1 MTKEYNFP
9 QFTRFI
15 CLALMVIL
23 SLWLSPSYAQ
33 DTTKSILD
41 INNSKLI
48 KKANQFLDTN
58 QKKINNFLNKKIE
71 KAKDVLNNK
80 SNSLID
86 KTGINEIDKQL
97 PYERL
102 LNKKYTL
109 GRRAYQNTVSQ
120 FNFLFHADLSLE
132 EIIQRARDKNEDD
145 YTELLSFYDYDLSI
159 TAKESIDS
167 IIYRCNANI
176 VLHDLRSNYVDDAYL
191 LLAKAYL
198 FHKNFDTAASILQF
212 INYSF
217 FDKED
222 GADQPIG
229 SNLSKSGK
237 FSIAS
242 AENNRVWENKNVR
255 NESMIWQA
263 RNYFEAGEIIEGI
276 SLLQLLKT
284 DAGFPKRLHPFLY
297 EQLAYGYYLSSM
309 NDSAANYLIK
319 GLDNAQDPLTKAR
332 WSFLIAQLYEKEQ
345 KIDLAYNWFRKAG
358 AIVSNPIISVYASIY
373 MASIDANRGKKSWVN
388 LANDLERMLKKD
400 KYAAFADIIYYEMA
414 QLALRNQ
421 SVTKANQ
428 WLIASIQKNEKN
440 TKLKQKTL
448 VQLGALNYKADQF
461 SIAKIAYENLNVL
474 LKTFPNYDQITLRK
488 KWIEK
493 IADLNEL
500 IRYEDSLQ
508 FIYTAPKMAQTQMA
522 KQWQKRIAVIKSQE
536 KDLFTDPNKK
546 TVESLNVI
554 KNNQPNNPGYS
565 FGNSFTNSTKKQDV
579 KSDFY
584 FDNPQNVSMGIT
596 NFIKKWGDRPNVD
609 TWRRKTTIQLAR
621 TSIVNANIDSV
632 QDNLQTNT
640 KEVENIK
647 RNRNNKKN
655 TTTVLEND
663 SSEYPTI
670 KLIQTESDLM
680 ESKLNW
686 NKNSLSIAKI
696 FLYELNDFEK
706 ALPRYQA
713 VILNSIEPSTT
724 ESALLDLASHYM
736 HIGQSASS
744 DSLIAL
750 ITKQFPE
757 GIYVQKKKAKENL
770 DRIDKNSAE
779 AYKTAYFL
787 AQIGDWEQFSAQMEA
802 GQKLFKGTKWNTPY
816 QFLKVKMN
824 AQLGKDSI
832 AIDYCN
838 EIIAQNKS
846 ESIKA
851 RAKNIITE
859 INNRKATEAYLAA
872 LKIVKPTKLVNTK
885 EESITLSKAPAINI
899 KNDSSLNDKAALNI
913 KMAVNIKNDST
924 LTKSEI
930 NKISFTNDSLEQHY
944 IALQTMNISSVF
956 VKEIQNA
963 FKDFNTETFRQLN
976 LAVTFVQFTDQS
988 HIVWIGPFTKASDG
1002 LAYINQ
1008 VKPKLS
1014 TEIISFIAKK
1024 QYDLTLIGKSNI
1036 IQINNQEQMDQ
1047 YRRDKSNYYFK
1058 P

>member
-1 MTKEYNFP
+1 MAQEYNYP
-9 QFTRFI
+9 QFKRFI
-15 CLALMVIL
+15 CLTAMVLL
-23 SLWLSPSYAQ
+23 SIWVRPSYAQ

-58 QKKINNFLNKKIE
+58 QKKINNFLNNKIE
-71 KAKDVLNNK
+71 KAKNVLTNK
-80 SNSLID
+80 SNELID
-86 KTGINEIDKQL
+86 KTGINDMDKQL

-120 FNFLFHADLSLE
+120 FNFLFHAAISLE
-132 EIIQRARDKNEDD
+132 EIIQKARDLHEDD
-145 YTELLSFYDYDLSI
+145 YTELLPFYDYDLSI

-191 LLAKAYL
+191 LLAKSYL

-217 FDKED
+217 FEKED
-222 GADQPIG
+222 GADLPIG
-229 SNLSKSGK
+229 SNINKSGK

-242 AENNRVWENKNVR
+242 PENNRAWENKNVR

-263 RNYFEAGEIIEGI
+263 RNYFEAGEINEGI

-284 DAGFPKRLHPFLY
+284 DAGFPKRLQPFLY
-297 EQLAYGYYLSSM
+297 EQLAYGYYLTGM

-345 KIDLAYNWFRKAG
+345 KIDLAYNWYKKAG
-358 AIVSNPIISVYASIY
+358 AIVSNPVIAVYASIY
-373 MASIDANRGKKSWVN
+373 MASIDANRGKKSWES
-388 LANDLERMLKKD
+388 LANALERMIKKD

-421 SVTKANQ
+421 AVAKANQ

-448 VQLGALNYKADQF
+448 VQLGALNYKIDQF
-461 SIAKIAYENLNVL
+461 SVAKIAYENLNDL

-488 KWIEK
+488 KWIDK

-500 IRYEDSLQ
+500 IKNEDSLQ
-508 FIYTAPKMAQTQMA
+508 FIYAAPALLQAQMA
-522 KQWQKRIAVIKSQE
+522 KQWQKRIALIKSQE

-546 TVESLNVI
+546 TDESVNVN
-554 KNNQPNNPGYS
+554 KNTQANNPGYS
-565 FGNSFTNSTKKQDV
+565 FGNAFATTTTKQDV

-584 FDNPQNVSMGIT
+584 FDNPQNVSMGVT

-609 TWRRKTTIQLAR
+609 NWRRKTTIQLAK
-621 TSIVNANIDSV
+621 TSPAKTNIDSV
-632 QDNLQTNT
+632 QKNIPLNP
-640 KEVENIK
+640 KVVENAK
-647 RNRNNKKN
+647 LVGNKKN
-655 TTTVLEND
+655 KTTLQTQD
-663 SSEYPTI
+663 STDQLTI
-670 KLIQTESDLM
+670 QLIQTESDLKQ
-680 ESKLNW
+680 SQISW

-713 VILNSIEPSTT
+713 VIQNDIEPATT

-736 HIGQSASS
+736 HIGQSTTS
-744 DSLIAL
+744 DSLIAI
-750 ITKQFPE
+750 ITRQFPE
-757 GIYVQKKKAKENL
+757 GIYVQKKQAKENL

-779 AYKTAYFL
+779 AYKAAYFL
-787 AQIGDWEQFSAQMEA
+787 AQIGDWEQFGAQMDSV
-802 GQKLFKGTKWNTPY
+802 QKQFKGTKWNTPY
-816 QFLKVKMN
+816 QFLKVKMH
-824 AQLGKDSI
+824 AQLGKDSL
-832 AIDYCN
+832 AIEYCN
-838 EIIAQNKS
+838 QIIAQNKS

-859 INNRKATEAYLAA
+859 INNRKVTEAYLEA
-872 LKIVKPTKLVNTK
+872 LKIVQPTKVVNTK
-885 EESITLSKAPAINI
+885 EETIVQSKAPIN
-899 KNDSSLNDKAALNI
+899 KLKTDSNFKSSPNL
-913 KMAVNIKNDST
+913 KMAVNPKIDST
-924 LTKSEI
+924 LSNAIANQIT
-930 NKISFTNDSLEQHY
+930 FTNDSLEQHY
-944 IALQTMNISSVF
+944 IALQTMNVSAAF

-976 LAVTFVQFTDQS
+976 LTVTYVQFTDQS
-988 HIVWIGPFTKASDG
+988 HIVWIGPFTNASDG
-1002 LAYINQ
+1002 LAYINK
-1008 VKPKLS
+1008 VKPRLS

-1024 QYDLTLIGKSNI
+1024 QYDLILIGKSNI
-1036 IQINNQEQMDQ
+1036 LLINNQEQLDQ
-1047 YRRDKSNYYFK
+1047 YKRDKSNYYFK

>member
-1 MTKEYNFP
+1 MAQKNSYP
-9 QFTRFI
+9 QFKRII
-15 CLALMVIL
+15 CLIAIASL
-23 SLWLSPSYAQ
+23 SLWVSPSYAQ
-33 DTTKSILD
+33 DTTKTLLD
-41 INNSKLI
+41 LNNSKIL
-48 KKANQFLDTN
+48 KKANKFLDTT
-58 QKKINNFLNKKIE
+58 QKKINNFINKKIE
-71 KAKDVLNNK
+71 KVRDSLNKKTNR
-80 SNSLID
+80 LLD
-86 KTGINEIDKQL
+86 KTGLNEIDKQL

-120 FNFLFHADLSLE
+120 FNYLFYAEIGID
-132 EIIQRARDKNEDD
+132 EIIQKARDLHEDD
-145 YTELLSFYDYDLSI
+145 YTELLPFYDYDLSI

-191 LLAKAYL
+191 LLAKSYL

-217 FDKED
+217 FEKED
-222 GADQPIG
+222 GADLPIG
-229 SNLSKSGK
+229 SNINKSGK

-242 AENNRVWENKNVR
+242 PENNRAWENKNVR

-263 RNYFEAGEIIEGI
+263 RNYFEAGEINEGI

-284 DAGFPKRLHPFLY
+284 DAGFPKRLQPFLY
-297 EQLAYGYYLSSM
+297 EQLAYGYYLTGM

-358 AIVSNPIISVYASIY
+358 SIVSNPIIAVYASIY
-373 MASIDANRGKKSWVN
+373 MASIDANRGKKSWES
-388 LANDLERMLKKD
+388 LAYDLERMIKKD

-414 QLALRNQ
+414 QLAVRNQ
-421 SVTKANQ
+421 AISKANQ

-448 VQLGALNYKADQF
+448 VQLGALNYKIDQF
-461 SIAKIAYENLNVL
+461 SVAKIAYENLNDL

-488 KWIEK
+488 KWIDK
-493 IADLNEL
+493 IANLNEL
-500 IRYEDSLQ
+500 IANEDSLQ
-508 FIYTAPKMAQTQMA
+508 MIYNAPKIAQERMAM
-522 KQWQKRIAVIKSQE
+522 QWQKRTALLKAQE
-536 KDLFTDPNKK
+536 KDLFKDPNKQK
-546 TVESLNVI
+546 AGSVNY
-554 KNNQPNNPGYS
+554 NNQNNIPGYT
-565 FGNSFTNSTKKQDV
+565 FGNAFVNTTPNKEV

-596 NFIKKWGDRPNVD
+596 NYIKKWGDRPNVD
-609 TWRRKTTIQLAR
+609 NWRRKTTIQLAR
-621 TSIVNANIDSV
+621 TSTANNNIDSARNNI
-632 QDNLQTNT
+632 QSNKKDIENT
-640 KEVENIK
+640 KSV
-647 RNRNNKKN
+647 RNKKN
-655 TTTVLEND
+655 NTTALEQD
-663 SSEYPTI
+663 STE
-670 KLIQTESDLM
+670 KLPIQLIETESDLTQ
-680 ESKLNW
+680 SKLNL
-686 NKNSLSIAKI
+686 NKNTLSIAKI

-713 VILNSIEPSTT
+713 VIQSNIEPITT
-724 ESALLDLASHYM
+724 ESALLDLASHYL
-736 HIGQSASS
+736 HIGQVTTS

-757 GIYVQKKKAKENL
+757 GIYVQKKRAKENL

-787 AQIGDWEQFSAQMEA
+787 AQIGDWDQFGSQMEEA
-802 GQKLFKGTKWNTPY
+802 QKQFKGTKWNTPY
-816 QFLKVKMN
+816 QFLRVKMY
-824 AQLGKDSI
+824 AQLGKDSL
-832 AIDYCN
+832 AIEYCN

-851 RAKNIITE
+851 KAKNIITE

-872 LKIVKPTKLVNTK
+872 LIIVKPTKLINTN
-885 EESITLSKAPAINI
+885 EEAIERNKSTAISLKDDRNI
-899 KNDSSLNDKAALNI
+899 NSTPKNDSALSKNI
-913 KMAVNIKNDST
+913 
-924 LTKSEI
+924 I
-930 NKISFTNDSLEQHY
+930 NQITFTNDSLEQHY
-944 IALQTMNISSVF
+944 IALQTMNVSAVF
-956 VKEIQNA
+956 VKEMQNA
-963 FKDFNTETFRQLN
+963 IKDFNTETFKQLN
-976 LAVTFVQFTDQS
+976 LAVTYVQFTDQS

-1002 LAYINQ
+1002 LAYINK
-1008 VKPKLS
+1008 VKPRLS
-1014 TEIISFIAKK
+1014 TEIISFIAKR

-1036 IQINNQEQMDQ
+1036 VLITNQEQLDQ
-1047 YRRDKSNYYFK
+1047 YKRDKLNYYFK

>member
-1 MTKEYNFP
+1 MAQKNSYP
-9 QFTRFI
+9 QFKRII
-15 CLALMVIL
+15 CLIAIASI
-23 SLWLSPSYAQ
+23 SLWVSPSYAQ
-33 DTTKSILD
+33 DTTSILD
-41 INNSKLI
+41 INNSKIL
-48 KKANQFLDTN
+48 KKANKFLDTTE
-58 QKKINNFLNKKIE
+58 KKINNFINKKIQKFRDSLNKKSDRFLE
-71 KAKDVLNNK
+71 KNGLNQ
-80 SNSLID
+80 ID
-86 KTGINEIDKQL
+86 KLL

-120 FNFLFHADLSLE
+120 FNYLFYAEIGID
-132 EIIQRARDKNEDD
+132 EIIQKARDLHEDD
-145 YTELLSFYDYDLSI
+145 YTELLPFYDYDLSI

-167 IIYRCNANI
+167 IIFRCNANI

-191 LLAKAYL
+191 TLAKAYL

-222 GADQPIG
+222 GADLPIG
-229 SNLSKSGK
+229 SNLNQPGK

-242 AENNRVWENKNVR
+242 PENNRVWENKNVR

-263 RNYFEAGEIIEGI
+263 RTYFEAGEMNEGL

-284 DAGFPKRLHPFLY
+284 DAIFPKRLQPFLN
-297 EQLAYGYYLSSM
+297 EQLAYGYYLSGM

-319 GLDNAQDPLTKAR
+319 GLDNAKDPLTKAR

-358 AIVSNPIISVYASIY
+358 SIASNPIIAVYASIY
-373 MASIDANRGKKSWVN
+373 LASIDANRGKKSWES
-388 LANDLERMLKKD
+388 LAYDLERMIKKD

-414 QLALRNQ
+414 QLAVRNQ
-421 SVTKANQ
+421 AISKANQ

-448 VQLGALNYKADQF
+448 VQLGAINYIIDQF
-461 SIAKIAYENLNVL
+461 SVAKIAYENLNDL

-488 KWIEK
+488 KWIDK
-493 IADLNEL
+493 IANLNEL
-500 IRYEDSLQ
+500 IAIEDSLQ
-508 FIYTAPKMAQTQMA
+508 MIYNAPKIAQERMAM
-522 KQWQKRIAVIKSQE
+522 QWQKRTALLKAQE
-536 KDLFTDPNKK
+536 KDLFKDPKKQKAGSVNYNNQNNIPGYAFGNAFVNTTPNK
-546 TVESLNVI
+546 E
-554 KNNQPNNPGYS
+554 
-565 FGNSFTNSTKKQDV
+565 V

-596 NFIKKWGDRPNVD
+596 NYIKKWGDRPNVD
-609 TWRRKTTIQLAR
+609 NWRRKTTIQLAR
-621 TSIVNANIDSV
+621 ASQVNANIDST
-632 QDNLQTNT
+632 QASMQLNT
-640 KEVENIK
+640 AQVVNKSIK
-647 RNRNNKKN
+647 S
-655 TTTVLEND
+655 TTQEKD
-663 SSEYPTI
+663 STEKLSI
-670 KLIQTESDLM
+670 KLIETDTDLKQ
-680 ESKLNW
+680 SKINW
-686 NKNSLSIAKI
+686 NNNSLSIAKI

-706 ALPRYQA
+706 ALPRYKA
-713 VILNSIEPSTT
+713 VIQNDIESATT
-724 ESALLDLASHYM
+724 ESALLDLASHYL
-736 HIGQSASS
+736 HIGQITTS

-787 AQIGDWEQFSAQMEA
+787 AQIGDWDQFGTQMEEA
-802 GQKLFKGTKWNTPY
+802 QKQFKGTKWNTPY
-816 QFLKVKMN
+816 QFLRVKMY
-824 AQLGKDSI
+824 AQLGKDSL
-832 AIDYCN
+832 AIEYCN

-851 RAKNIITE
+851 KAKNIITE

-872 LKIVKPTKLVNTK
+872 LVIVKPTKLINTN
-885 EESITLSKAPAINI
+885 EEAIERNKSTAISLKDDRNI
-899 KNDSSLNDKAALNI
+899 NSNP
-913 KMAVNIKNDST
+913 KNDST
-924 LTKSEI
+924 LSKNII
-930 NKISFTNDSLEQHY
+930 NQIKFTNDSLEQHY
-944 IALQTMNISSVF
+944 IALQTINVSAVF

-963 FKDFNTETFRQLN
+963 IKDFNTETFKQLN
-976 LAVTFVQFTDQS
+976 LAVTYVQFTDQS

-1002 LAYINQ
+1002 LAYINK
-1008 VKPKLS
+1008 VKPRLS
-1014 TEIISFIAKK
+1014 TEIISFIAKR

-1036 IQINNQEQMDQ
+1036 VLITNQEQLDQ
-1047 YRRDKSNYYFK
+1047 YKRDKSNYYFK

>member
-1 MTKEYNFP
+1 MAQEYNYP
-9 QFTRFI
+9 QFKRFI
-15 CLALMVIL
+15 CLTAMVLL
-23 SLWLSPSYAQ
+23 SIWVRPSYAQ

-58 QKKINNFLNKKIE
+58 QKKINNFLNNKIE
-71 KAKDVLNNK
+71 KAKNVLTNK
-80 SNSLID
+80 SNELID
-86 KTGINEIDKQL
+86 KTGINDMDKQL

-120 FNFLFHADLSLE
+120 FNFLFHAAISLE
-132 EIIQRARDKNEDD
+132 EIIQKARDLHEDD
-145 YTELLSFYDYDLSI
+145 YTELLPFYDYDLSI

-191 LLAKAYL
+191 LLAKSYL

-217 FDKED
+217 FEKED
-222 GADQPIG
+222 GADLPIG
-229 SNLSKSGK
+229 SNINKSGK

-242 AENNRVWENKNVR
+242 PENNRAWENKNVR

-263 RNYFEAGEIIEGI
+263 RNYFEAGEINEGI

-284 DAGFPKRLHPFLY
+284 DAGFPKRLQPFLY
-297 EQLAYGYYLSSM
+297 EQLAYGYYLTGM
-309 NDSAANYLIK
+309 NDSAANYLVK

-345 KIDLAYNWFRKAG
+345 KIDLAYNWYKKAG
-358 AIVSNPIISVYASIY
+358 AIVSNPVIAVYASIY
-373 MASIDANRGKKSWVN
+373 MASIDANRGKKSWES
-388 LANDLERMLKKD
+388 LANALERMIKKD

-421 SVTKANQ
+421 AVAKANQ

-448 VQLGALNYKADQF
+448 VQLGALNYKIDQF
-461 SIAKIAYENLNVL
+461 SVAKIAYENLNDL

-488 KWIEK
+488 KWIDK

-500 IRYEDSLQ
+500 IKNEDSLQ
-508 FIYTAPKMAQTQMA
+508 FIYAAPVLLHAQMA
-522 KQWQKRIAVIKSQE
+522 KQWQKRIALIKSQE

-546 TVESLNVI
+546 TDESVNVN
-554 KNNQPNNPGYS
+554 KNNQANNPGYS
-565 FGNSFTNSTKKQDV
+565 FGNAFATTTTKQDV

-584 FDNPQNVSMGIT
+584 FDNPQNVSMGVT

-609 TWRRKTTIQLAR
+609 NWRRKTTIQLAK
-621 TSIVNANIDSV
+621 TSPAKTNIDSV
-632 QDNLQTNT
+632 QKNIPLNS
-640 KEVENIK
+640 KVIENAK
-647 RNRNNKKN
+647 LVGNKKN
-655 TTTVLEND
+655 KTTLQTQD
-663 SSEYPTI
+663 STDQLTI
-670 KLIQTESDLM
+670 QLIQTESDLKQ
-680 ESKLNW
+680 SQISW

-713 VILNSIEPSTT
+713 VIQNDIEPATT

-736 HIGQSASS
+736 HIGQSTTS
-744 DSLIAL
+744 DSLIAI
-750 ITKQFPE
+750 ITRQFPE
-757 GIYVQKKKAKENL
+757 GIYVQKKQAKENL

-779 AYKTAYFL
+779 AYKAAYFL
-787 AQIGDWEQFSAQMEA
+787 AQIGDWEQFGAQMDSV
-802 GQKLFKGTKWNTPY
+802 QKQFKGTKWNTPY
-816 QFLKVKMN
+816 QFLKVKMH
-824 AQLGKDSI
+824 AQLGKDSL
-832 AIDYCN
+832 AIEYCN
-838 EIIAQNKS
+838 QIIAQNKS

-859 INNRKATEAYLAA
+859 INNRKVTEAYLAA
-872 LKIVKPTKLVNTK
+872 LKIVQPTKVVNTK
-885 EESITLSKAPAINI
+885 EETIVQSKAPIN
-899 KNDSSLNDKAALNI
+899 KLKTDSNFKSSPNL
-913 KMAVNIKNDST
+913 KMAVNPKIDST
-924 LTKSEI
+924 LSNAIANQIT
-930 NKISFTNDSLEQHY
+930 FTNDSLEQHY
-944 IALQTMNISSVF
+944 IALQTMNVSAAF

-976 LAVTFVQFTDQS
+976 LTVTYVQFTDQS
-988 HIVWIGPFTKASDG
+988 HIVWIGPFTNASDG
-1002 LAYINQ
+1002 LAYINK
-1008 VKPKLS
+1008 VKPRLS

-1024 QYDLTLIGKSNI
+1024 QYDLILIGKSNI
-1036 IQINNQEQMDQ
+1036 LLINNQAQLDQ
-1047 YRRDKSNYYFK
+1047 YKRDKSNYYFK

>member
-1 MTKEYNFP
+1 MAQKNSYP
-9 QFTRFI
+9 QFKRII
-15 CLALMVIL
+15 CLIAIASI
-23 SLWLSPSYAQ
+23 SLWVSPSYAQ
-33 DTTKSILD
+33 DTTSILD
-41 INNSKLI
+41 INNSKIL
-48 KKANQFLDTN
+48 KKANKFLDTTE
-58 QKKINNFLNKKIE
+58 KKINNFINKKIQKFRDSLNKKSDRFLE
-71 KAKDVLNNK
+71 KNGLNQ
-80 SNSLID
+80 ID
-86 KTGINEIDKQL
+86 KLL

-120 FNFLFHADLSLE
+120 FNYLFYAEIGID
-132 EIIQRARDKNEDD
+132 EIIQKARDLHEDD
-145 YTELLSFYDYDLSI
+145 YTELLPFYDYDLSI

-167 IIYRCNANI
+167 IIFRCNANI

-191 LLAKAYL
+191 TLAKAYL

-222 GADQPIG
+222 GADLPIG
-229 SNLSKSGK
+229 SNLNQPGK

-242 AENNRVWENKNVR
+242 PENNRVWENKNVR

-263 RNYFEAGEIIEGI
+263 RTYFEAGEMNEGL

-284 DAGFPKRLHPFLY
+284 DAVFPKRLQPFLN
-297 EQLAYGYYLSSM
+297 EQLAYGYYLSGM

-319 GLDNAQDPLTKAR
+319 GLDNAKDPLTKAR

-358 AIVSNPIISVYASIY
+358 SIVSNPIIAVYASIY
-373 MASIDANRGKKSWVN
+373 MASIDANRGKKSWES
-388 LANDLERMLKKD
+388 LAYDLERMIKKD

-414 QLALRNQ
+414 QLAVRNQ
-421 SVTKANQ
+421 AISKANQ

-448 VQLGALNYKADQF
+448 VQLGAINYKIDQF
-461 SIAKIAYENLNVL
+461 SVAKIAYENLNDL

-488 KWIEK
+488 KWIDK
-493 IADLNEL
+493 IANLNEL
-500 IRYEDSLQ
+500 IANEDSLQ
-508 FIYTAPKMAQTQMA
+508 MIYNAPKIAQERMAM
-522 KQWQKRIAVIKSQE
+522 QWQKRTALLKAQE
-536 KDLFTDPNKK
+536 KDLFKDPNKQK
-546 TVESLNVI
+546 AGSVNY
-554 KNNQPNNPGYS
+554 NNQNNIPGYT
-565 FGNSFTNSTKKQDV
+565 FGNAFVNTTPNKEV

-596 NFIKKWGDRPNVD
+596 NYIKKWGDRPNVD
-609 TWRRKTTIQLAR
+609 NWRRKTTIQLAR
-621 TSIVNANIDSV
+621 ASQVNANIDST
-632 QDNLQTNT
+632 QASMQLNT
-640 KEVENIK
+640 AQVVNKSIK
-647 RNRNNKKN
+647 S
-655 TTTVLEND
+655 TTQEKD
-663 SSEYPTI
+663 STE
-670 KLIQTESDLM
+670 KLSILLIETDTDLKQ
-680 ESKLNW
+680 SKINW
-686 NKNSLSIAKI
+686 NNNSLSIAKI

-706 ALPRYQA
+706 ALPRYKA
-713 VILNSIEPSTT
+713 VIQNDIEPATT
-724 ESALLDLASHYM
+724 ESALLDLASHYL
-736 HIGQSASS
+736 HIGQITTS

-787 AQIGDWEQFSAQMEA
+787 AQIGDWDQFGSQMEEA
-802 GQKLFKGTKWNTPY
+802 QKQFKGTKWNTPY
-816 QFLKVKMN
+816 QFLRVKMY
-824 AQLGKDSI
+824 AQLGKDSL
-832 AIDYCN
+832 AIEYCN

-851 RAKNIITE
+851 KAKNIITE

-872 LKIVKPTKLVNTK
+872 LVIVKPTKLINTN
-885 EESITLSKAPAINI
+885 EEAIERNKSNAISLKDDRNI
-899 KNDSSLNDKAALNI
+899 NGNPKNDSALS
-913 KMAVNIKNDST
+913 KNV
-924 LTKSEI
+924 I
-930 NKISFTNDSLEQHY
+930 NQITFTNDSLEQHY
-944 IALQTMNISSVF
+944 IALQTMNVSAVF

-963 FKDFNTETFRQLN
+963 IKDFNTETFKQLN
-976 LAVTFVQFTDQS
+976 LGVTYVQFTDQS

-1002 LAYINQ
+1002 LAYINK
-1008 VKPKLS
+1008 VKPRLS
-1014 TEIISFIAKK
+1014 TEIISFIAKR

-1036 IQINNQEQMDQ
+1036 VLITNQEQLDQ
-1047 YRRDKSNYYFK
+1047 YKRDKSNYYFK

>member
-1 MTKEYNFP
+1 MVQKNTYP
-9 QFTRFI
+9 QFKRFI
-15 CLALMVIL
+15 CLIAIASL
-23 SLWLSPSYAQ
+23 SLWVSPSHAQ
-33 DTTKSILD
+33 DTSKSILD
-41 INNSKLI
+41 INNSKIL
-48 KKANQFLDTN
+48 KKADKLLDTAQSRIN
-58 QKKINNFLNKKIE
+58 RFINKKIQKVRDSLNKKTDRFLE
-71 KAKDVLNNK
+71 KNGLNER
-80 SNSLID
+80 D
-86 KTGINEIDKQL
+86 KIL

-120 FNFLFHADLSLE
+120 FNYLFHAEIELD
-132 EIIQRARDKNEDD
+132 EIIQKARDQHEDD
-145 YTELLSFYDYDLSI
+145 FTELLPFYDYDLSI

-191 LLAKAYL
+191 VLAKAYL

-217 FDKED
+217 FEKED
-222 GADQPIG
+222 GADLPIG
-229 SNLSKSGK
+229 SNLNKPGK

-242 AENNRVWENKNVR
+242 PENNRAWENKNVR

-263 RNYFEAGEIIEGI
+263 RTYFEAGEINEGI

-284 DAGFPKRLHPFLY
+284 DAGFPKRLQPFLY
-297 EQLAYGYYLSSM
+297 EQLAFGYYLSGM

-319 GLDNAQDPLTKAR
+319 GLDNAKDPLTKAR

-358 AIVSNPIISVYASIY
+358 SIVSNPVIAVYASIY
-373 MASIDANRGKKSWVN
+373 MASIDANRGEKSWES
-388 LANDLERMLKKD
+388 LANALERLIKKD

-421 SVTKANQ
+421 SITKANQ

-448 VQLGALNYKADQF
+448 VQLGAINYKIDQF
-461 SIAKIAYENLNVL
+461 SVAKIAYENLNDL
-474 LKTFPNYDQITLRK
+474 LKTFPNYDEITLRK
-488 KWIEK
+488 KWMDK
-493 IADLNEL
+493 IANLNEL
-500 IRYEDSLQ
+500 ITNEDSLQ
-508 FIYTAPKMAQTQMA
+508 MIYAAPKIAQESMA
-522 KQWQKRIAVIKSQE
+522 KQWQKRTALLKSQE
-536 KDLFTDPNKK
+536 KNLFSDPNKK
-546 TVESLNVI
+546 TAASDNI
-554 KNNQPNNPGYS
+554 NKNNQSNNPGYS
-565 FGNSFTNSTKKQDV
+565 FGNAFGNTTTKQDS

-596 NFIKKWGDRPNVD
+596 NYIKKWGDRPNVD
-609 TWRRKTTIQLAR
+609 NWRRKTTIQLAR
-621 TSIVNANIDSV
+621 VSQVNTNIDST
-632 QDNLQTNT
+632 QASMQLNT
-640 KEVENIK
+640 AQVVNKSIK
-647 RNRNNKKN
+647 STSQEKDTAEK
-655 TTTVLEND
+655 L
-663 SSEYPTI
+663 SI
-670 KLIQTESDLM
+670 QLIQTETDLIQ
-680 ESKLNW
+680 SKNNW
-686 NKNSLSIAKI
+686 NNNSLSIAKI

-713 VILNSIEPSTT
+713 VIQNDIEPSTT
-724 ESALLDLASHYM
+724 ESALLDLASHYL
-736 HIGQSASS
+736 HIGQLTTS

-750 ITKQFPE
+750 IIKQFPE

-779 AYKTAYFL
+779 AYKAAYFL
-787 AQIGDWEQFSAQMEA
+787 AQIGDWDQFGTQMEEA
-802 GQKLFKGTKWNTPY
+802 QKQFKGTKWNTPY
-816 QFLKVKMN
+816 QFLKVKMF
-824 AQLGKDSI
+824 AQLGKDSL
-832 AIDYCN
+832 AIEFCN

-872 LKIVKPTKLVNTK
+872 LIIVKPTKLINTN
-885 EESITLSKAPAINI
+885 EEANALSKVTAINLKNDI
-899 KNDSSLNDKAALNI
+899 NLNGTPNLKMAVSPKNDSALSKNVLNQI
-913 KMAVNIKNDST
+913 T
-924 LTKSEI
+924 
-930 NKISFTNDSLEQHY
+930 FTNDSLEQHY
-944 IALQTMNISSVF
+944 IALQTINVSTIF

-963 FKDFNTETFRQLN
+963 IKDFNTETYKQLN
-976 LAVTFVQFTDQS
+976 LAVTYVQFTDQS

-1002 LAYINQ
+1002 LAYINK
-1008 VKPKLS
+1008 VKPRLS

-1036 IQINNQEQMDQ
+1036 VLINNQDQLDQ
-1047 YRRDKSNYYFK
+1047 YKRDKSNYYFK

>member
-1 MTKEYNFP
+1 MAQKNSYP
-9 QFTRFI
+9 QFKRII
-15 CLALMVIL
+15 CLIAIASL
-23 SLWLSPSYAQ
+23 SLCVSQSYAQ

-41 INNSKLI
+41 INNSKI
-48 KKANQFLDTN
+48 IQKANKFLDTT
-58 QKKINNFLNKKIE
+58 QKKINNFINKRIE
-71 KAKDVLNNK
+71 KVKDSLNNK
-80 SNSLID
+80 SNRLLD

-120 FNFLFHADLSLE
+120 FNYLFYAEIGID
-132 EIIQRARDKNEDD
+132 EIIQKARDLHEDD
-145 YTELLSFYDYDLSI
+145 YTELLPFYDYDLSI

-167 IIYRCNANI
+167 IIFRCNANI

-191 LLAKAYL
+191 TLAKAYL

-222 GADQPIG
+222 GADLPIG
-229 SNLSKSGK
+229 SNLNQPGK

-242 AENNRVWENKNVR
+242 PENNRVWENKNVR

-263 RNYFEAGEIIEGI
+263 RTYFEAGEMNEGL

-284 DAGFPKRLHPFLY
+284 DAIFPKRLQPFLN
-297 EQLAYGYYLSSM
+297 EQLAYGYYLSGM

-319 GLDNAQDPLTKAR
+319 GLDNAKDPLTKAR

-358 AIVSNPIISVYASIY
+358 SIASNPIIAVYASIY
-373 MASIDANRGKKSWVN
+373 MASIDANRGKKSWES
-388 LANDLERMLKKD
+388 LAYDLERMIKKD

-414 QLALRNQ
+414 QLAVRNQ
-421 SVTKANQ
+421 AISKANQ

-448 VQLGALNYKADQF
+448 VQLGAINYKIDQF
-461 SIAKIAYENLNVL
+461 SVAKIAYENLNDL

-488 KWIEK
+488 KWIDK
-493 IADLNEL
+493 IANLNEL
-500 IRYEDSLQ
+500 IAIEDSLQ
-508 FIYTAPKMAQTQMA
+508 MIYNAPKIAQERMAM
-522 KQWQKRIAVIKSQE
+522 QWQKRTALLKAQE
-536 KDLFTDPNKK
+536 KDLFKDPNNQKAGS
-546 TVESLNVI
+546 VNY
-554 KNNQPNNPGYS
+554 NNQNNIPGYT
-565 FGNSFTNSTKKQDV
+565 FGNAFVNTTPNKEV

-596 NFIKKWGDRPNVD
+596 NYIKKWGDRPNVD
-609 TWRRKTTIQLAR
+609 NWRRKTTIQLAR
-621 TSIVNANIDSV
+621 ASQVNANIDST
-632 QDNLQTNT
+632 QASMQLNT
-640 KEVENIK
+640 AQVVNKSIK
-647 RNRNNKKN
+647 S
-655 TTTVLEND
+655 TTQEKD
-663 SSEYPTI
+663 STE
-670 KLIQTESDLM
+670 KLSIQLIETDTDLKQ
-680 ESKLNW
+680 SKINW
-686 NKNSLSIAKI
+686 NNNSLSIAKI

-706 ALPRYQA
+706 ALPRYKA
-713 VILNSIEPSTT
+713 VIQNDIEPATT
-724 ESALLDLASHYM
+724 ESALLDLASHYL
-736 HIGQSASS
+736 HIGQITTS

-787 AQIGDWEQFSAQMEA
+787 AQIGDWDQFGSQMEEA
-802 GQKLFKGTKWNTPY
+802 QKQFKGTKWNTPY
-816 QFLKVKMN
+816 QFLRVKMY
-824 AQLGKDSI
+824 AQLGKDSL
-832 AIDYCN
+832 AIEYCN

-851 RAKNIITE
+851 KAKNIITE
-859 INNRKATEAYLAA
+859 IYNRKATEAYLAA
-872 LKIVKPTKLVNTK
+872 LVIVKPTKLINTN
-885 EESITLSKAPAINI
+885 EEAIERNKSTAISLKDDRNI
-899 KNDSSLNDKAALNI
+899 NSTPKNDSALSKNI
-913 KMAVNIKNDST
+913 
-924 LTKSEI
+924 I
-930 NKISFTNDSLEQHY
+930 NQITFTNDSLEQHY
-944 IALQTMNISSVF
+944 IALQTINVSAVF

-963 FKDFNTETFRQLN
+963 IKDFNTETFKQLN
-976 LAVTFVQFTDQS
+976 LAVTYVQFTDQS

-1002 LAYINQ
+1002 LAYINK
-1008 VKPKLS
+1008 VKPRLS
-1014 TEIISFIAKK
+1014 TEIISFIAKR

-1036 IQINNQEQMDQ
+1036 VLITNQEQLDQ
-1047 YRRDKSNYYFK
+1047 YKRDKSNYYFK

>member
-1 MTKEYNFP
+1 MAQKNSYP
-9 QFTRFI
+9 QFKRII
-15 CLALMVIL
+15 CLIAIASL
-23 SLWLSPSYAQ
+23 SLCVSQSYAQ

-41 INNSKLI
+41 INNSKI
-48 KKANQFLDTN
+48 IQKANKFLDTT
-58 QKKINNFLNKKIE
+58 QKKINNFINKRIE
-71 KAKDVLNNK
+71 KVKDSLNNK
-80 SNSLID
+80 SNRLLD

-120 FNFLFHADLSLE
+120 FNYLFYAEIGLD
-132 EIIQRARDKNEDD
+132 EIIQKARDLHEDD
-145 YTELLSFYDYDLSI
+145 FTELLPFYDYDLSI

-167 IIYRCNANI
+167 IIFRCNANI

-191 LLAKAYL
+191 VLAKAYL

-222 GADQPIG
+222 GADLPIG
-229 SNLSKSGK
+229 SNLNQSGK

-242 AENNRVWENKNVR
+242 PENNRAWENKNVR

-263 RNYFEAGEIIEGI
+263 RTYFEAGEINEGI

-284 DAGFPKRLHPFLY
+284 DAAFPKRLQPFLN
-297 EQLAYGYYLSSM
+297 EQLAYGYYLSGI

-319 GLDNAQDPLTKAR
+319 GLDNTKDPLTKAR

-345 KIDLAYNWFRKAG
+345 KFDLAYNWYRKAG
-358 AIVSNPIISVYASIY
+358 AIVSNPIIAVYASIY
-373 MASIDANRGKKSWVN
+373 MASIDANRGKKSWEN
-388 LANDLERMLKKD
+388 LANDLERMIKKD

-414 QLALRNQ
+414 QLAVRNN
-421 SVTKANQ
+421 SISKANQ

-448 VQLGALNYKADQF
+448 VQLGAINYKIDQF
-461 SIAKIAYENLNVL
+461 SVAKIAYENLNDL
-474 LKTFPNYDQITLRK
+474 LKSFPNYDQITLRK
-488 KWIEK
+488 KWINK

-500 IRYEDSLQ
+500 IAKEDSLQ
-508 FIYTAPKMAQTQMA
+508 MIYAAPKISQERLA
-522 KQWQKRIAVIKSQE
+522 KQWQKRAALLKAQE
-536 KDLFTDPNKK
+536 KDLFTDPNKQK
-546 TVESLNVI
+546 AGFSNVNNNSQ
-554 KNNQPNNPGYS
+554 KNNSENTFS
-565 FGNSFTNSTKKQDV
+565 NSFANMTPNKEV

-584 FDNPQNVSMGIT
+584 FDNPQNVSMGIK
-596 NFIKKWGDRPNVD
+596 NYIKKWGDRPNVD
-609 TWRRKTTIQLAR
+609 NWRRKTTIQLAR
-621 TSIVNANIDSV
+621 ASQINANIDSTQASMQLNAAPV
-632 QDNLQTNT
+632 VN
-640 KEVENIK
+640 KSIK
-647 RNRNNKKN
+647 SITQEK
-655 TTTVLEND
+655 D
-663 SSEYPTI
+663 SAEEYSI
-670 KLIQTESDLM
+670 QLIETEIDLKQ
-680 ESKLNW
+680 SRTNW
-686 NKNSLSIAKI
+686 NNNSLSIAKI

-706 ALPRYQA
+706 ALPRYKA
-713 VILNSIEPSTT
+713 VIQNDIEPATT
-724 ESALLDLASHYM
+724 ESALLDLASHYL
-736 HIGQSASS
+736 HIGQITSS

-787 AQIGDWEQFSAQMEA
+787 AQIGDWDQFGTQMGEAQK
-802 GQKLFKGTKWNTPY
+802 QFKGTKWYTPY
-816 QFLKVKMN
+816 QFLRVKMY
-824 AQLGKDSI
+824 AQLGKDSL
-832 AIDYCN
+832 AIEYCN

-851 RAKNIITE
+851 KAKNIITE

-872 LKIVKPTKLVNTK
+872 LIIVKPTKLINTN
-885 EESITLSKAPAINI
+885 EEAIERNKSTSINL
-899 KNDSSLNDKAALNI
+899 KNDQNFNSTPNL
-913 KMAVNIKNDST
+913 KMAVNPKNDSALSKNVT
-924 LTKSEI
+924 NQIT
-930 NKISFTNDSLEQHY
+930 FTNDSLEQHY
-944 IALQTMNISSVF
+944 IALQTMNVSAVF

-963 FKDFNTETFRQLN
+963 IKDFNTETFRQLN
-976 LAVTFVQFTDQS
+976 LGVTYVQFTDQS

-1002 LAYINQ
+1002 LAYINK
-1008 VKPKLS
+1008 VKPKLG
-1014 TEIISFIAKK
+1014 TEIISFIAKR

-1036 IQINNQEQMDQ
+1036 VLITNQEQLDQ
-1047 YRRDKSNYYFK
+1047 YKRDKSNYYFN

>member
-1 MTKEYNFP
+1 MAQKNSYP
-9 QFTRFI
+9 QFKRII
-15 CLALMVIL
+15 CLIAIASI
-23 SLWLSPSYAQ
+23 SLWVSPSYAQ
-33 DTTKSILD
+33 DTTSILD
-41 INNSKLI
+41 INNSKIL
-48 KKANQFLDTN
+48 KKANKFLDTTE
-58 QKKINNFLNKKIE
+58 KKINNFINKKIQKIRDSLNKKSDRFLE
-71 KAKDVLNNK
+71 KNGLNQ
-80 SNSLID
+80 ID
-86 KTGINEIDKQL
+86 KLL

-120 FNFLFHADLSLE
+120 FNYLFYAEIGID
-132 EIIQRARDKNEDD
+132 EIIQKARDLHEDD
-145 YTELLSFYDYDLSI
+145 YTELLPFYDYDLSI

-167 IIYRCNANI
+167 IIFRCNANI

-191 LLAKAYL
+191 TLAKAYL

-222 GADQPIG
+222 GADLPIG
-229 SNLSKSGK
+229 SNLNQPGK

-242 AENNRVWENKNVR
+242 PENNRIWENKNVR

-263 RNYFEAGEIIEGI
+263 RTYFEAGEMNEGL

-284 DAGFPKRLHPFLY
+284 DAIFPKRLQPFLN
-297 EQLAYGYYLSSM
+297 EQLAYGYYLSGM

-319 GLDNAQDPLTKAR
+319 GLDNAKDPLTKAR

-358 AIVSNPIISVYASIY
+358 SIVSNPIIAVYASIY
-373 MASIDANRGKKSWVN
+373 MASIDANRGKKSWES
-388 LANDLERMLKKD
+388 LAYDLERMIKKD

-414 QLALRNQ
+414 QLAVRNQ
-421 SVTKANQ
+421 AISKANQ

-448 VQLGALNYKADQF
+448 VQLGAINYKIDQF
-461 SIAKIAYENLNVL
+461 SVAKIAYENLNDL

-488 KWIEK
+488 KWIDK
-493 IADLNEL
+493 IANLNEL
-500 IRYEDSLQ
+500 IAIEDSLQ
-508 FIYTAPKMAQTQMA
+508 MIYNAPKIAQERMAM
-522 KQWQKRIAVIKSQE
+522 QWQKRTALLKAQE
-536 KDLFTDPNKK
+536 KDLFKDPNNQKAGS
-546 TVESLNVI
+546 VNY
-554 KNNQPNNPGYS
+554 NNQNNIPGYT
-565 FGNSFTNSTKKQDV
+565 FGNAFVNTTPNKEV

-596 NFIKKWGDRPNVD
+596 NYIKKWGDRPNVD
-609 TWRRKTTIQLAR
+609 NWRRKTTIQIAR
-621 TSIVNANIDSV
+621 ASQVNANIDST
-632 QDNLQTNT
+632 QASMQLNT
-640 KEVENIK
+640 AQVVNKSIK
-647 RNRNNKKN
+647 S
-655 TTTVLEND
+655 TTQEKD
-663 SSEYPTI
+663 SAE
-670 KLIQTESDLM
+670 KLSIQLIETDTDLKQ
-680 ESKLNW
+680 SKINW
-686 NKNSLSIAKI
+686 NNNSLSIAKI

-706 ALPRYQA
+706 ALPRYKA
-713 VILNSIEPSTT
+713 VIQNDIEPATT
-724 ESALLDLASHYM
+724 ESALLDLASHYL
-736 HIGQSASS
+736 HIGQITTS

-787 AQIGDWEQFSAQMEA
+787 AQIGDWDQFGSQMEEA
-802 GQKLFKGTKWNTPY
+802 QKQFKGTKWNTPY
-816 QFLKVKMN
+816 QFLRVKMY
-824 AQLGKDSI
+824 AQLGKDSL
-832 AIDYCN
+832 AIEYCN

-851 RAKNIITE
+851 KAKNIITE

-872 LKIVKPTKLVNTK
+872 LVIVKPTKLINTN
-885 EESITLSKAPAINI
+885 EEAIERNKSTAISLKDDRNI
-899 KNDSSLNDKAALNI
+899 NSNP
-913 KMAVNIKNDST
+913 KNDST
-924 LTKSEI
+924 LSKNII
-930 NKISFTNDSLEQHY
+930 NQITFTNDSLEQHY
-944 IALQTMNISSVF
+944 IALQTINVSAVF

-963 FKDFNTETFRQLN
+963 IKDFNTETFKQLN
-976 LAVTFVQFTDQS
+976 LVVTYVQFTDQS

-1002 LAYINQ
+1002 LAYINK
-1008 VKPKLS
+1008 VKPRLS
-1014 TEIISFIAKK
+1014 TEIFSFIAKR

-1036 IQINNQEQMDQ
+1036 VLITNQEQLDQ
-1047 YRRDKSNYYFK
+1047 YKRDKSNYYFK

>member
-1 MTKEYNFP
+1 MAQEYNYP
-9 QFTRFI
+9 QFKRFI
-15 CLALMVIL
+15 CLTAMVLL
-23 SLWLSPSYAQ
+23 SIWVRPSYAQ

-58 QKKINNFLNKKIE
+58 QKKINNFLNNKIE
-71 KAKDVLNNK
+71 KAKNVLTNK
-80 SNSLID
+80 SNELID
-86 KTGINEIDKQL
+86 KTGINDMDKQL

-120 FNFLFHADLSLE
+120 FNFLFHAAISLE
-132 EIIQRARDKNEDD
+132 EIIQKARDLHEDD
-145 YTELLSFYDYDLSI
+145 YTELLPFYDYDLSI

-191 LLAKAYL
+191 LLAKSYL

-217 FDKED
+217 FEKED
-222 GADQPIG
+222 GADLPIG
-229 SNLSKSGK
+229 SNINKSGK

-242 AENNRVWENKNVR
+242 PENNRAWENKNVR

-263 RNYFEAGEIIEGI
+263 RNYFEAGEINEGI

-297 EQLAYGYYLSSM
+297 EQLAYGYYLTGM

-345 KIDLAYNWFRKAG
+345 KIDLAYNWYKKAG
-358 AIVSNPIISVYASIY
+358 AIVSNPVIAVYASIY
-373 MASIDANRGKKSWVN
+373 MASIDANRGKKSWES
-388 LANDLERMLKKD
+388 LANALERMIKKD

-421 SVTKANQ
+421 AVAKANQ

-448 VQLGALNYKADQF
+448 VQLGALNYKIDQF
-461 SIAKIAYENLNVL
+461 SVAKIAYENLNDL

-488 KWIEK
+488 KWIDK

-500 IRYEDSLQ
+500 IKNEDSLQ
-508 FIYTAPKMAQTQMA
+508 FIYAAPALLQAQMA
-522 KQWQKRIAVIKSQE
+522 KQWQKRIALIKSQE

-546 TVESLNVI
+546 TDESVNVN
-554 KNNQPNNPGYS
+554 KNNQANNPGYS
-565 FGNSFTNSTKKQDV
+565 FGNAFATTTTKQDV

-584 FDNPQNVSMGIT
+584 FDNPQNVSMGVT

-609 TWRRKTTIQLAR
+609 NWRRKTTIQLAK
-621 TSIVNANIDSV
+621 TSPAKTNIDSV
-632 QDNLQTNT
+632 QKNIPLNS
-640 KEVENIK
+640 KVIENAK
-647 RNRNNKKN
+647 LVGNKKN
-655 TTTVLEND
+655 KTTLQTQD
-663 SSEYPTI
+663 STDQLTI
-670 KLIQTESDLM
+670 QLIQTESDLKH
-680 ESKLNW
+680 SQISW

-713 VILNSIEPSTT
+713 VIQNDIEPATT

-736 HIGQSASS
+736 HIGQSTTS
-744 DSLIAL
+744 DSLIAI
-750 ITKQFPE
+750 ITRQFPE
-757 GIYVQKKKAKENL
+757 GIYVQKKLAKENL

-779 AYKTAYFL
+779 AYKAAYFL
-787 AQIGDWEQFSAQMEA
+787 AQIGDWEQFGAQMDSV
-802 GQKLFKGTKWNTPY
+802 QKQFKGTKWNTPY
-816 QFLKVKMN
+816 QFLKVKMH
-824 AQLGKDSI
+824 AQLGKDSL
-832 AIDYCN
+832 AIEYCN
-838 EIIAQNKS
+838 QIIAQNKS

-859 INNRKATEAYLAA
+859 INNRKVTEAYLAA
-872 LKIVKPTKLVNTK
+872 LKIVQPTKVVNTK
-885 EESITLSKAPAINI
+885 EETIVQSKAPIN
-899 KNDSSLNDKAALNI
+899 KLKTDSNFKSSPNL
-913 KMAVNIKNDST
+913 KMAVNPKIDST
-924 LTKSEI
+924 LSNAIANQIT
-930 NKISFTNDSLEQHY
+930 FTNDSLEQHY
-944 IALQTMNISSVF
+944 IALQTMNVSAAF

-976 LAVTFVQFTDQS
+976 LTVTYVQFTDQS
-988 HIVWIGPFTKASDG
+988 HIVWIGPFTNASDG
-1002 LAYINQ
+1002 LAYINK
-1008 VKPKLS
+1008 VKPRLS

-1024 QYDLTLIGKSNI
+1024 QYDLILIGKSNI
-1036 IQINNQEQMDQ
+1036 LLINNQAQLDQ
-1047 YRRDKSNYYFK
+1047 YKRDKSNYYFK

>member
-1 MTKEYNFP
+1 MAQKNSYP
-9 QFTRFI
+9 QFKRII
-15 CLALMVIL
+15 CLIAIASI
-23 SLWLSPSYAQ
+23 SLWVSPSYAQ
-33 DTTKSILD
+33 DTTSILD
-41 INNSKLI
+41 INNSKIL
-48 KKANQFLDTN
+48 KKANKFLDTTE
-58 QKKINNFLNKKIE
+58 KKINNFINKKIQKIRDSLNKKSDRFLE
-71 KAKDVLNNK
+71 KNGLNQ
-80 SNSLID
+80 ID
-86 KTGINEIDKQL
+86 KLL

-120 FNFLFHADLSLE
+120 FNYLFYAEIGID
-132 EIIQRARDKNEDD
+132 EIIQKARDLHEDD
-145 YTELLSFYDYDLSI
+145 YTELLPFYDYDLSI

-167 IIYRCNANI
+167 IIFRCNANI

-191 LLAKAYL
+191 TLAKAYL

-222 GADQPIG
+222 GADLPIG
-229 SNLSKSGK
+229 SNLNQPGK

-242 AENNRVWENKNVR
+242 PENNRIWENKNVR

-263 RNYFEAGEIIEGI
+263 RTYFEAGEMNEGL

-284 DAGFPKRLHPFLY
+284 DAIFPKRLQPFLN
-297 EQLAYGYYLSSM
+297 EQLAYGYYLSGM

-319 GLDNAQDPLTKAR
+319 GLDNAKDPLTKAR

-358 AIVSNPIISVYASIY
+358 SIVSNPIIAVYASIY
-373 MASIDANRGKKSWVN
+373 MASIDANRGKKSWES
-388 LANDLERMLKKD
+388 LAYDLERMIKKD

-414 QLALRNQ
+414 QLAVRNQ
-421 SVTKANQ
+421 AISKANQ

-448 VQLGALNYKADQF
+448 VQLGAINYKIDQF
-461 SIAKIAYENLNVL
+461 SVAKIAYENLNDL

-488 KWIEK
+488 KWIDK
-493 IADLNEL
+493 IANLNEL
-500 IRYEDSLQ
+500 IAIEDSLQ
-508 FIYTAPKMAQTQMA
+508 MIYNAPKIAQERMAM
-522 KQWQKRIAVIKSQE
+522 QWQKRTALLKAQE
-536 KDLFTDPNKK
+536 KDLFKDPNNQKAGS
-546 TVESLNVI
+546 VNY
-554 KNNQPNNPGYS
+554 NNQNNIPGYT
-565 FGNSFTNSTKKQDV
+565 FGNAFVNTTPNKEV

-596 NFIKKWGDRPNVD
+596 NYIKKWGDRPNVD
-609 TWRRKTTIQLAR
+609 NWRRKTTIQIAR
-621 TSIVNANIDSV
+621 ASQVNANIDST
-632 QDNLQTNT
+632 QASMQLNT
-640 KEVENIK
+640 AQVVNKSIK
-647 RNRNNKKN
+647 S
-655 TTTVLEND
+655 TTQEKD
-663 SSEYPTI
+663 SAE
-670 KLIQTESDLM
+670 KLSIQLIETDTDLKQ
-680 ESKLNW
+680 SKINW
-686 NKNSLSIAKI
+686 NNNSLSIAKI

-706 ALPRYQA
+706 ALPRYKA
-713 VILNSIEPSTT
+713 VIQNDIEPATT
-724 ESALLDLASHYM
+724 ESALLDLASHYL
-736 HIGQSASS
+736 HIGQITTS

-787 AQIGDWEQFSAQMEA
+787 AQIGDWDQFGSQMEEA
-802 GQKLFKGTKWNTPY
+802 QKQFKGTKWNTPY
-816 QFLKVKMN
+816 QFLRVKMY
-824 AQLGKDSI
+824 AQLGKDSL
-832 AIDYCN
+832 AIEYCN

-851 RAKNIITE
+851 KAKNIITE

-872 LKIVKPTKLVNTK
+872 LVIVKPTKLINTN
-885 EESITLSKAPAINI
+885 EEAIERNKSTAISLKDDRNI
-899 KNDSSLNDKAALNI
+899 NSNP
-913 KMAVNIKNDST
+913 KNDST
-924 LTKSEI
+924 LSKNII
-930 NKISFTNDSLEQHY
+930 NQITFTNDSLEQHY
-944 IALQTMNISSVF
+944 IALQTINVSAVF

-963 FKDFNTETFRQLN
+963 IKDFNTETFKQLN
-976 LAVTFVQFTDQS
+976 LVVTYVQFTDQS

-1002 LAYINQ
+1002 LAYINK
-1008 VKPKLS
+1008 VKPRLS
-1014 TEIISFIAKK
+1014 TEIISFIAKR

-1036 IQINNQEQMDQ
+1036 VLITNQQQLDQ
-1047 YRRDKSNYYFK
+1047 YKRDKSNYYFK

>member
-1 MTKEYNFP
+1 MAQKNSYP
-9 QFTRFI
+9 QFKRII
-15 CLALMVIL
+15 CLIAIASI
-23 SLWLSPSYAQ
+23 SLWVSPSYAQ
-33 DTTKSILD
+33 DTTSILD
-41 INNSKLI
+41 INNSKIL
-48 KKANQFLDTN
+48 KKANKFLDTTE
-58 QKKINNFLNKKIE
+58 KKINNFINKKIQKIRDSLNKKSDRFLE
-71 KAKDVLNNK
+71 KNGLNQ
-80 SNSLID
+80 ID
-86 KTGINEIDKQL
+86 KLL

-120 FNFLFHADLSLE
+120 FNYLFYAEIGID
-132 EIIQRARDKNEDD
+132 EIIQKARDLHEDD
-145 YTELLSFYDYDLSI
+145 YTELLPFYDYDLSI

-167 IIYRCNANI
+167 IIFRCNANI

-191 LLAKAYL
+191 TLAKAYL

-222 GADQPIG
+222 GADLPIG
-229 SNLSKSGK
+229 SNLNQPGK

-242 AENNRVWENKNVR
+242 PENNRIWENKNVR

-263 RNYFEAGEIIEGI
+263 RTYFEAGEMNEGL

-284 DAGFPKRLHPFLY
+284 DAVFPKRLQPFLN
-297 EQLAYGYYLSSM
+297 EQLAYGYYLSGM

-319 GLDNAQDPLTKAR
+319 GLDNAKDPLTKAR

-358 AIVSNPIISVYASIY
+358 SIVSNPIIAVYASIY
-373 MASIDANRGKKSWVN
+373 MASIDANRGKNSWES
-388 LANDLERMLKKD
+388 LTYDLERMIKKD

-414 QLALRNQ
+414 QLAIRNQ
-421 SVTKANQ
+421 AISKANQ

-448 VQLGALNYKADQF
+448 VQLGAINYIIDQF
-461 SIAKIAYENLNVL
+461 SVAKIAYENLNDL

-488 KWIEK
+488 KWIDK
-493 IADLNEL
+493 IANLNEL
-500 IRYEDSLQ
+500 IAIEDSLQ
-508 FIYTAPKMAQTQMA
+508 MIYNAPKIAQERMAM
-522 KQWQKRIAVIKSQE
+522 QWQKRTALLKAQE
-536 KDLFTDPNKK
+536 KDLFKDPNKQK
-546 TVESLNVI
+546 AGSVNY
-554 KNNQPNNPGYS
+554 NNQNNIPGYT
-565 FGNSFTNSTKKQDV
+565 FGNAFVNTTPNKEV

-596 NFIKKWGDRPNVD
+596 NYIKKWGDRPNVD
-609 TWRRKTTIQLAR
+609 NWRRKTTIQLAR
-621 TSIVNANIDSV
+621 ASQVNANIDST
-632 QDNLQTNT
+632 QASMQLNT
-640 KEVENIK
+640 AQLVNKSIK
-647 RNRNNKKN
+647 S
-655 TTTVLEND
+655 TTQEKD
-663 SSEYPTI
+663 SAE
-670 KLIQTESDLM
+670 KLSIQLIETDTDLKQ
-680 ESKLNW
+680 SKINW
-686 NKNSLSIAKI
+686 NNNSLSIAKI

-706 ALPRYQA
+706 ALPRYKA
-713 VILNSIEPSTT
+713 VIQNDIEPATT
-724 ESALLDLASHYM
+724 ESALLDLASHYL
-736 HIGQSASS
+736 HIGQITTS

-787 AQIGDWEQFSAQMEA
+787 AQIGDWDQFGTQMEEA
-802 GQKLFKGTKWNTPY
+802 QKQFKGTKWNTPY
-816 QFLKVKMN
+816 QFLRVKMY
-824 AQLGKDSI
+824 AQLGKDSL
-832 AIDYCN
+832 AIEYCN

-851 RAKNIITE
+851 KAKNIITE

-872 LKIVKPTKLVNTK
+872 LVIVKPTKLINTN
-885 EESITLSKAPAINI
+885 EEAIERNKSNAISLKDDRNI
-899 KNDSSLNDKAALNI
+899 NGTPKNDSALS
-913 KMAVNIKNDST
+913 KNV
-924 LTKSEI
+924 I
-930 NKISFTNDSLEQHY
+930 NQITFTNDSLEQHY
-944 IALQTMNISSVF
+944 IALQTMNVSAVF

-963 FKDFNTETFRQLN
+963 IKDFNTETFKQLN
-976 LAVTFVQFTDQS
+976 LGVTYVQFTDQS

-1002 LAYINQ
+1002 LAYINK
-1008 VKPKLS
+1008 VKPRLS
-1014 TEIISFIAKK
+1014 TEIISFIAKR

-1036 IQINNQEQMDQ
+1036 VLITNQEQLDQ
-1047 YRRDKSNYYFK
+1047 YKRDKSNYYFK

>member
-1 MTKEYNFP
+1 MAQKNSYP
-9 QFTRFI
+9 QFKRII
-15 CLALMVIL
+15 CLIAIASI
-23 SLWLSPSYAQ
+23 SLWVSPSYAQ
-33 DTTKSILD
+33 DTTSILD
-41 INNSKLI
+41 INNSKIL
-48 KKANQFLDTN
+48 KKANKFLDTTE
-58 QKKINNFLNKKIE
+58 KKINNFINKKIQKFRDSLNKKSDRFLE
-71 KAKDVLNNK
+71 KNGLNQ
-80 SNSLID
+80 
-86 KTGINEIDKQL
+86 IDKQL

-120 FNFLFHADLSLE
+120 FNYLFYAEIGID
-132 EIIQRARDKNEDD
+132 EIIQKARDLHEDD
-145 YTELLSFYDYDLSI
+145 YTELLPFYDYDLSI

-167 IIYRCNANI
+167 IIFRCNANI

-191 LLAKAYL
+191 TLAKAYL

-222 GADQPIG
+222 GADLPIG
-229 SNLSKSGK
+229 SNLNQPGK

-242 AENNRVWENKNVR
+242 PENNRIWENKNVR

-263 RNYFEAGEIIEGI
+263 RTYFEAGEMNEGL

-284 DAGFPKRLHPFLY
+284 DAIFPKRLQPFLN
-297 EQLAYGYYLSSM
+297 EQLAYGYYLSGM

-319 GLDNAQDPLTKAR
+319 GLDNAKDPLTKAR

-358 AIVSNPIISVYASIY
+358 SIVSNPIIAVYASIY
-373 MASIDANRGKKSWVN
+373 MASIDANRGKKSWES
-388 LANDLERMLKKD
+388 LAYDLERMIKKD

-414 QLALRNQ
+414 QLAVRNQ
-421 SVTKANQ
+421 AISKANQ

-448 VQLGALNYKADQF
+448 VQLGAINYKIDQF
-461 SIAKIAYENLNVL
+461 SVAKIAYENLNDL

-488 KWIEK
+488 KWIDK
-493 IADLNEL
+493 IANLNEL
-500 IRYEDSLQ
+500 IAIEDSLQ
-508 FIYTAPKMAQTQMA
+508 MIYNAPKIAQERMAM
-522 KQWQKRIAVIKSQE
+522 QWQKRTALLKAQE
-536 KDLFTDPNKK
+536 KDLFKDPNNQKAGS
-546 TVESLNVI
+546 VNY
-554 KNNQPNNPGYS
+554 NNQNNIPGYT
-565 FGNSFTNSTKKQDV
+565 FGNAFVNTTPNKEV

-596 NFIKKWGDRPNVD
+596 NYIKKWGDRPNVD
-609 TWRRKTTIQLAR
+609 NWRRKTTIQIAR
-621 TSIVNANIDSV
+621 ASQVNANIDST
-632 QDNLQTNT
+632 QASMQLNT
-640 KEVENIK
+640 AQVVNKSIK
-647 RNRNNKKN
+647 S
-655 TTTVLEND
+655 TTQEKD
-663 SSEYPTI
+663 SAE
-670 KLIQTESDLM
+670 KLSIQLIETDTDLKQ
-680 ESKLNW
+680 SKINW
-686 NKNSLSIAKI
+686 NNNSLSIAKI

-706 ALPRYQA
+706 ALPRYKA
-713 VILNSIEPSTT
+713 VIQNDIEPATT
-724 ESALLDLASHYM
+724 ESALLDLASHYL
-736 HIGQSASS
+736 HIGQITTS

-787 AQIGDWEQFSAQMEA
+787 AQIGDWDQFGSQMEEA
-802 GQKLFKGTKWNTPY
+802 QKQFKGTKWNTPY
-816 QFLKVKMN
+816 QFLRVKMY
-824 AQLGKDSI
+824 AQLGKDSL
-832 AIDYCN
+832 AIEYCN

-851 RAKNIITE
+851 KAKNIITE

-872 LKIVKPTKLVNTK
+872 LVIVKPTKLINTN
-885 EESITLSKAPAINI
+885 EEAIERNKSTAISLKDDRNI
-899 KNDSSLNDKAALNI
+899 NSNP
-913 KMAVNIKNDST
+913 KNDST
-924 LTKSEI
+924 LSKNII
-930 NKISFTNDSLEQHY
+930 NQITFTNDSLEQHY
-944 IALQTMNISSVF
+944 IALQTINVSAVF

-963 FKDFNTETFRQLN
+963 IKDFNTETFKQLN
-976 LAVTFVQFTDQS
+976 LVVTYVQFTDQS

-1002 LAYINQ
+1002 LAYINK
-1008 VKPKLS
+1008 VKPRLS
-1014 TEIISFIAKK
+1014 TEIFSFIAKR

-1036 IQINNQEQMDQ
+1036 VLITNQEQLDQ
-1047 YRRDKSNYYFK
+1047 YKRDKSNYYFK